1 VKGGEHAMSQ
11 AIYLTDEL
19 YTLLQKAAAAR
30 GQTPEETLNELLH
43 DALVD
48 GNGARPTSTEASEER
63 PLPFIGMLTQPGIEP
78 RLDWAARHDEI
89 IAEEALDHHA
99 EEH

>member
-1 VKGGEHAMSQ
+1 MSQ
-11 AIYLTDEL
+11 AIYLTDEQ
-19 YTLLQKAAAAR
+19 YALLQAAAAAR

-48 GNGARPTSTEASEER
+48 GNGAQTTSTEASEVR

-78 RLDWAARHDEI
+78 SSDWAARHDEI
-89 IAEEALDHHA
+89 IAEEALDQHA